1 MKERLSFYFYL
12 SWKTQIDEMNDEELR
27 RFIENLIIWHQG
39 GEVSL
44 PTREDKFIWNGVLPG
59 LESNERKYI
68 TRSGTSRENGK
79 LGGRPKKE
87 ITQESQQVIK
97 EPIEPDNSKMIN
109 DNSEMSN
116 DNSQLLNENSQLI
129 SDKSEMSI
137 GNQINNG
144 GESMSTYL
152 KREINICNQIL
163 DLEFSNFPFLK
174 SMANPQ
180 GIKELYHHIDDEK
193 ELERIKPIL
202 EKLSGLKFKLSGNY
216 V

>member
-59 LESNERKYI
+59 LESNEKKYI
-68 TRSGTSRENGK
+68 SRSGTSRVNGK

-87 ITQESQQVIK
+87 ITQETQQVIK
-97 EPIEPDNSKMIN
+97 EPAKPDNSKMIS
-109 DNSEMSN
+109 DNGKMIS
-116 DNSQLLNENSQLI
+116 DNSQLV
-129 SDKSEMSI
+129 SDNGEMSI

-163 DLEFSNFPFLK
+163 DSEFPNFPFLK

-180 GIKELYHHIDDEK
+180 GIKELYNHIDNEK

-216 V
+216 I